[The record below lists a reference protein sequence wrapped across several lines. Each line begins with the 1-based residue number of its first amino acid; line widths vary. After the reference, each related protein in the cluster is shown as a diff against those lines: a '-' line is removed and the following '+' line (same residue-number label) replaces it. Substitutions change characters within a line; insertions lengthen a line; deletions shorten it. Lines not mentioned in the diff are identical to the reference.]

1 MNLGMLW
8 FDNDPKVALDIKVER
23 AAAYYQHKY
32 GRIPTLCFV
41 HPSMFPA
48 VKETGIIDRPAEAPV
63 EAASP
68 NESYMAGG
76 IEVRKNRSVL
86 PNHFWLGVNGSAEA
100 VAA

>member
-8 FDNDPKVALDIKVER
+8 FDNDPKATLDIKVER
-23 AAAYYQHKY
+23 AASYYRHKY
-32 GRIPTLCFV
+32 GKTPTLCFV
-41 HPSMFPA
+41 HPSMFPVPRESRLDEQPVQA
-48 VKETGIIDRPAEAPV
+48 AAEAAPQTD
-63 EAASP
+63 
-68 NESYMAGG
+68 SYVTGG